1 MSEDEDRSI
10 VSASSDVLG
19 IESSATS
26 FSGRGD
32 LRPPLP
38 PPFEARDRGQDP
50 GSETEPTSR
59 AVPTPPDEAD
69 NTPYNGDS
77 ELRKKL
83 RAWLALAWP
92 TVRTEE
98 DRRKIIRV
106 LLEAQGELFSLR
118 GKYCQKGEEEKE

>member
-77 ELRKKL
+77 ELSEEL
-83 RAWLALAWP
+83 SAWLALAWP
-92 TVRTEE
+92 KVRTEE

-106 LLEAQGELFSLR
+106 LLDAQAELFSLATNIL
-118 GKYCQKGEEEKE
+118 KGEEEKE

>member
-10 VSASSDVLG
+10 DSASSDELG

-38 PPFEARDRGQDP
+38 APFERRERGQDS

-69 NTPYNGDS
+69 NEHN
-77 ELRKKL
+77 ERIIAKLKKEVS
-83 RAWLALAWP
+83 ALIARFRP
-92 TVRTEE
+92 KNEE
-98 DRRKIIRV
+98 DVQKIARA
-106 LLEAQGELFSLR
+106 LSECQGQLFSIR
-118 GKYCQKGEEEKE
+118 IRKPKE

>member
-83 RAWLALAWP
+83 WAWLALAWRK
-92 TVRTEE
+92 VRTEE
-98 DRRKIIRV
+98 DRQKIIRV

>member
-10 VSASSDVLG
+10 DSASSDELG

-38 PPFEARDRGQDP
+38 PPVEALDRGQDS

-69 NTPYNGDS
+69 NATESNNGDS
-77 ELRKKL
+77 EFKKKL
-83 RAWLALAWP
+83 QAWLELAWP
-92 TVRTEE
+92 FVKTEE
-98 DRRKIIRV
+98 DRQKIIRV
-106 LLEAQGELFSLR
+106 LLEAQGELFSLGR
-118 GKYCQKGEEEKE
+118 KVRE

>member
-1 MSEDEDRSI
+1 MHP
-10 VSASSDVLG
+10 SA
-19 IESSATS
+19 
-26 FSGRGD
+26 D

-77 ELRKKL
+77 ELSEEL
-83 RAWLALAWP
+83 SAWLALAWP
-92 TVRTEE
+92 KVRTEE

-106 LLEAQGELFSLR
+106 LLDAQAELFSLATNIL
-118 GKYCQKGEEEKE
+118 KGEEEKE